1 MKKSILL
8 TGGAGYIGSHTAYFL
23 AQQGYHVVIVD
34 SYVQHQTF
42 DPSWATVVR
51 ADFSDQKT
59 LVNIFKTYAIEA
71 VMHFAAFIEVGES
84 VTRPADFYEN
94 NVGNVFKLLRL
105 MLEHDIKKIVFSS
118 SCAVYGNPVRMPMD
132 ELHPT
137 MPVSPY
143 GRNKLMVEW
152 ALQDYAAAY
161 DLRYVSLRY
170 FNAAGA
176 LPDVHLGEHH
186 QPETHLIPRL
196 LQAIQNNEPV
206 TVFGNDYNTPDGTC
220 LRDYIHVADIAQAHV
235 LALKYLRSGAQSEVF
250 NLGTG
255 LGYTVKQV
263 IDAAEVLCNKKAN
276 IQVLDRRPGDAEVLL
291 ADPTKIKNVLGWQPH
306 YSDLLTILSSALAWE
321 TMRTLSASTTQQ
333 VHEQCGVV

>member
-8 TGGAGYIGSHTAYFL
+8 TGGAGYIGSHTAHFL
-23 AQQGYHVVIVD
+23 AQQGYHVVIID
-34 SYVQHQTF
+34 SYVQQQTF
-42 DPSWATVVR
+42 DPSWATVVS

-94 NVGNVFKLLRL
+94 NVGKVFTMLRL

-137 MPVSPY
+137 VPVSPY

-161 DLRYVSLRY
+161 DLRFVSLRY

-176 LPDVHLGEHH
+176 LSELGLGEHH
-186 QPETHLIPRL
+186 EPETHLIPRL
-196 LQAIQNNEPV
+196 LRAIANDEPV
-206 TVFGNDYNTPDGTC
+206 TIFGNDYNTLDGTC
-220 LRDYIHVADIAQAHV
+220 LRDYIHVADIAQAHA
-235 LALKYLRSGAQSEVF
+235 LALKYLNSGAQSEVF

-263 IDAAEVLCNKKAN
+263 IDAAQRLCNKKAN
-276 IQVLDRRPGDAEVLL
+276 IQALARRAGDAEILL
-291 ADPTKIKNVLGWQPH
+291 ADPTKIKNVLGWQPQ
-306 YSDLLTILSSALAWE
+306 YSDLSTILSSALAWE
-321 TMRTLSASTTQQ
+321 AMRTRCAPLTQPT
-333 VHEQCGVV
+333 HEQRGVV